1 MLLDMETS
9 VKLVEKSIKAGE
21 SGFFIDAEFGR
32 VGIEVTPKDYIPTE
46 TVEVERWIN
55 APGTRWAMKHRNKRA
70 DYHVIIEKG
79 KTEFCNHVRVV
90 QALSRCM
97 LLRVFDEEIVNE
109 EVIDAAVKVFMA
121 DVDGKV
127 PSVNTME
134 REYGINI
141 LGPLV
146 RNDLGVRDLIRDHV
160 VRRDNDAQRVLDI
173 GLRLSETH
181 KNGWN
186 PRAIGNFTDGYYR
199 DMMYVILY
207 VAELTSRN
215 IDLMVNVTCTAIN
228 IISTGTDDDGMYLN
242 GTCVMS
248 IGTR

>member
-32 VGIEVTPKDYIPTE
+32 IGVEVTPKDYIPIE
-46 TVEVERWIN
+46 PVEVERWSN

-70 DYHVIIEKG
+70 DYHVIIVKC

-90 QALSRCM
+90 QALSRC
-97 LLRVFDEEIVNE
+97 LLFHIFDEEIVNE
-109 EVIDAAVKVFMA
+109 EVIDAAVKVFMT
-121 DVDGKV
+121 DIDGKL
-127 PSVNTME
+127 PTINAME
-134 REYGINI
+134 REYAINI

-146 RNDLGVRDLIRDHV
+146 RNDFGVRTLVRDHV
-160 VRRDNDAQRVLDI
+160 VRRDNDAQRVLDT
-173 GLRLSETH
+173 GLRLSETN

-186 PRAIGNFTDGYYR
+186 PRAIRNFTDLYYR

-207 VAELTSRN
+207 VAELTCRN
-215 IDLMVNVTCTAIN
+215 IDTMVNITCTAIN
-228 IISTGTDDDGMYLN
+228 VINTDTDDDGMYLN